1 MYLVFTT
8 NWGHKNSVAAVSIK
22 REKEERAWDERQRG
36 GPHPLPLIFPTISHC
51 RSFRPLC
58 ERLEATLLRNV
69 MLTVP
74 RELGLP
80 VLYKVAFFSARPR
93 KTKVN
98 SLFL

>member
-1 MYLVFTT
+1 M
-8 NWGHKNSVAAVSIK
+8 GVSPPPPG
-22 REKEERAWDERQRG
+22 KEERAWDERQPRG
-36 GPHPLPLIFPTISHC
+36 PYPLPLIFRTLSSQFSSPPRAFGKETA
-51 RSFRPLC
+51 
-58 ERLEATLLRNV
+58 ATLLRNV

-80 VLYKVAFFSARPR
+80 VLYKVAFFSVRPR